1 MPITQE
7 QQYYYN
13 QTSCNC
19 QGRAIVEEN
28 VSSTG
33 ENLGTFIVTGCE
45 GVGDNYNYCP
55 NNVGYG
61 GTGQFIVDLV
71 TPNFINAVGGLF
83 VSTNNPTG
91 KPLSA
96 NDSQFLAEKKSKTGL
111 IVVSIVGLAIV
122 IGVIMLL
129 KKKKK

>member
-13 QTSCNC
+13 QTNCGC

-45 GVGDNYNYCP
+45 QVGNNYNYCP

-91 KPLSA
+91 QPLSA

>member
-28 VSSTG
+28 
-33 ENLGTFIVTGCE
+33 
-45 GVGDNYNYCP
+45 
-55 NNVGYG
+55 
-61 GTGQFIVDLV
+61 LV

-91 KPLSA
+91 QPLSA